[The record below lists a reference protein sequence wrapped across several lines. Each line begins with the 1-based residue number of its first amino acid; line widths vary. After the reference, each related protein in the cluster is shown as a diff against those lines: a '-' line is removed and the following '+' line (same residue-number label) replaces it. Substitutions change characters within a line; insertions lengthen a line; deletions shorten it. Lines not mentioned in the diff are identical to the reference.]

1 MVCVS
6 LAMKTWLRHQ
16 PMVLLCCLLATA
28 FLLPENAFAEDHNS
42 MDCPGW
48 LSSTHAPLAEGDQNS
63 SSHLQLSRKVDAG
76 ADFDLNICAA
86 DVTLT
91 GSADNTLRVTVDLER
106 PAQQH
111 TAVDYLQ
118 KLDIIPDHVELQLHL
133 MRPLHAKVTIEI
145 PSAPPTLTLN
155 LGRGDL
161 RLVADRIG
169 GKRESINVGYGHVE
183 FQGNADAYQG
193 LGVNIGLGSLHDNR
207 KDGESHHFIVS
218 RSFEGTGMGSIEVN
232 VGMGSVDLNPG
243 QSKPI

>member
-1 MVCVS
+1 
-6 LAMKTWLRHQ
+6 MKTLLCHK
-16 PMVLLCCLLATA
+16 PMVLLYCLLATT
-28 FLLPENAFAEDHNS
+28 FLLAKNAVAEDHNS

-63 SSHLQLSRKVDAG
+63 SSHLQLSRKVDAK

-91 GSADNTLRVTVDLER
+91 GSADNTLRVTVELER

-118 KLDIIPDHVELQLHL
+118 KLDITPGHVELQLHL

-145 PSAPPTLTLN
+145 PSAPPTLSLN

-161 RLVADRIG
+161 TLVADRIG
-169 GKRESINVGYGHVE
+169 GRRESINVGYGHVE
-183 FQGNADAYQG
+183 FQGDADSYEG

-207 KDGESHHFIVS
+207 KDGESHHFIVA
-218 RSFEGTGMGSIEVN
+218 RSFEGTGKGSIEVN
-232 VGMGSVDLNPG
+232 VGMGSVDLDPG
-243 QSKPI
+243 QNKPI